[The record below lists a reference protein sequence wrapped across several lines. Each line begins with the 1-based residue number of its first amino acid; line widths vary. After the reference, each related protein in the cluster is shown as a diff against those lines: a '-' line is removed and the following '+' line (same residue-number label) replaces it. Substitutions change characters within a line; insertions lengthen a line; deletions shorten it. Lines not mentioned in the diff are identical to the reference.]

1 MVTQGAVSSP
11 LLHRNPLNNLERKIS
26 ERKAGAVN
34 GVMLPFT
41 LFPALGPGPFP
52 GVIDIFGVGG
62 GLLEYRAS
70 LLASH
75 GFATL
80 ALAYYDFDDLP
91 TRLDSIHLD
100 YFEEAV
106 SYMLQHA
113 QVLLMFF
120 PVSCPLEGSPEGV
133 ALPSPVP
140 GALRLL
146 CSSFRELSFGDF
158 LGFGGLFLLSLSDGL
173 IMPN

>member
-106 SYMLQHA
+106 SYMLQHT
-113 QVLLMFF
+113 QVKGPGIGLLGISLGADICLSMASFLKNISAT
-120 PVSCPLEGSPEGV
+120 VSINGSGVSGSPDIRYKQTC
-133 ALPSPVP
+133 LP
-140 GALRLL
+140 
-146 CSSFRELSFGDF
+146 
-158 LGFGGLFLLSLSDGL
+158 
-173 IMPN
+173 